1 MIVIG
6 LTGNIASGK
15 SMAASHLKSL
25 GAVLIDADQVA
36 REVVEP
42 QTPTWEKVKNYFGE
56 EYFYPDGTLNR
67 ATLGNLVFTDKNEL
81 AKLEAITHPAIFAAI
96 ERQIA
101 VFKKEGSYP
110 AVVVEGTLLLEGEGA
125 GDFDEIWLVL
135 SSKEKRLQRLMAR
148 NQLTRLEAE
157 RRIQSQM
164 PAEEKAKY
172 ADLILYNNDGQEA
185 FLQEVENNWRRI
197 TGR

>member
-1 MIVIG
+1 M
-6 LTGNIASGK
+6 
-15 SMAASHLKSL
+15 
-25 GAVLIDADQVA
+25 
-36 REVVEP
+36 
-42 QTPTWEKVKNYFGE
+42 
-56 EYFYPDGTLNR
+56 
-67 ATLGNLVFTDKNEL
+67 
-81 AKLEAITHPAIFAAI
+81 EA
-96 ERQIA
+96 
-101 VFKKEGSYP
+101 
-110 AVVVEGTLLLEGEGA
+110 TLLLEGKGE

-185 FLQEVENNWRRI
+185 FLQEVEHNWRRI